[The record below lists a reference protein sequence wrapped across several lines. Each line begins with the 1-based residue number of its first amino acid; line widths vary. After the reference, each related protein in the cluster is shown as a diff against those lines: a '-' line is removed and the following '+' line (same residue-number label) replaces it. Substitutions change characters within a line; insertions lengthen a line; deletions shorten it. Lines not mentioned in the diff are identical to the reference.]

1 MSKSTK
7 WLDGAA
13 VGLSAL
19 CLIHCLALP
28 LVVAGL
34 PFLAQFAEGHLHAQ
48 MLVVVLP
55 LSIVALGLG
64 YRHHRNGRIVAA
76 GAVGMLLLTIGKISN
91 RDGRVLDE
99 SLKEA
104 LVTDDGKVLYPVASG
119 IPVLLEGE
127 AVNMAVS
134 YTHLTLPTNRE
145 V

>member
-1 MSKSTK
+1 MDQSMSKSTN

-55 LSIVALGLG
+55 LSFIALGLG
-64 YRHHRNGRIVAA
+64 YRHHRNSNIVAA
-76 GAVGMLLLTIGKISN
+76 GAVGMLVLTIGATVAHDNLGLAADRLFTIV
-91 RDGRVLDE
+91 G
-99 SLKEA
+99 A
-104 LVTDDGKVLYPVASG
+104 LVLATAHFYNSVQ
-119 IPVLLEGE
+119 
-127 AVNMAVS
+127 
-134 YTHLTLPTNRE
+134 TRE
-145 V
+145 RKKSISS